1 MQRYSVFKR
10 TIGTK
15 KGTNG
20 RKKKSVKFYFQVK
33 DMDTGVYGPALSVEA
48 MRKRLGEARLGE
60 VTSMPE
66 ARSVVEK
73 AIERGLVSYDGR
85 KVEEVFLVPYL
96 LNFWDFDNS
105 DYIQMANRLSKNGN
119 AISRYTAK
127 RNMQNLLLHVLPGD
141 KNTGWSIPEDS
152 TAMNISRWHMEKL
165 QKSILVDKGLSP
177 KTWNNISCALS
188 PAFNELVRLGKMREN
203 PLSKIRRPTI
213 DGGETLNRGLRPEEA
228 EKIFLEAIRQAID
241 GRINRLFCFQILL
254 AGASGMRLGEVRALR
269 KDNILMPQ
277 EGDFAVIRVDTAIA
291 REDGFKETKG
301 KRERLVYVPRILAEH
316 LISLPSASGLVFE
329 GKRQGFPICES
340 QTAFVF
346 NDILE
351 SIGIKKVET
360 IGRSDKYIS
369 FHSLRHFA
377 NTEFIDRGGED
388 IANAIIGHEGKS
400 KMADRYNHIT
410 EKNVLGYAK
419 KCGSLLPESVL
430 ALLEEWK

>member
-1 MQRYSVFKR
+1 MQKYSVFKR

-20 RKKKSVKFYFQVK
+20 RTKKSVKFYFQVK
-33 DMDTGVYGPALSVEA
+33 DLDTGVYGPALSVEA

-73 AIERGLVSYDGR
+73 AIERGLVNYDGR
-85 KVEEVFLVPYL
+85 KVEEIYLVPYL
-96 LNFWDFDNS
+96 QNFWDFEKS

-119 AISRYTAK
+119 AISKYTAK

-152 TAMNISRWHMEKL
+152 TAMSISRWHMEKL
-165 QKSILVDKGLSP
+165 QKSVLVDKGLSP
-177 KTWNNISCALS
+177 KTWNNIMCAIS
-188 PAFNELVRLGKMREN
+188 PAFNELVRLGKMNEN
-203 PLSKIRRPTI
+203 PLSKIRKPTV
-213 DGGETLNRGLRPEEA
+213 DGGETLNRGLQQEEA
-228 EKIFLEAIRQAID
+228 EKIFIEAIRQAAE
-241 GRINRLFCFQILL
+241 GRINKIICFEILL
-254 AGASGMRLGEVRALR
+254 GGASGMRLGEIRALR
-269 KDNILMPQ
+269 KENISLPQ
-277 EGDFAVIRVDTAIA
+277 EGDFAVIKVDTAIA

-301 KRERLVYVPRILAEH
+301 KKERLVYVHKILAEH
-316 LISLPSASGLVFE
+316 LLSLPSVSGLVFE
-329 GKRQGFPICES
+329 SAKPGKPIGEKR
-340 QTAFVF
+340 TTVVF
-346 NDILE
+346 NMILQ
-351 SIGIKKVET
+351 SVGIKKIET
-360 IGRSDKYIS
+360 IGMKEKYIS

-377 NTEFIDRGGED
+377 NTELIDRGGED
-388 IANAIIGHEGKS
+388 IANAIIGHEAKS

-430 ALLEEWK
+430 ELLRGWK